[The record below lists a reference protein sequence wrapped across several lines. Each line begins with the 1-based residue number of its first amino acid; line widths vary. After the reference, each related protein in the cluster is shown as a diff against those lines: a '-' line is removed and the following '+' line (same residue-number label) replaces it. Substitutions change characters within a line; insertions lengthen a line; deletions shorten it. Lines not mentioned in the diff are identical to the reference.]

1 MKVNPR
7 SEMILL
13 GADKGKRQLLTNTI
27 CKWGFPCSSVVNNPP
42 ANAGNVGLIPRSGRP
57 PREGNGCPLQY
68 SCLEPHGQRGARWA
82 TVHGVTN
89 SQVSDLT
96 KRTTNYM

>member
-42 ANAGNVGLIPRSGRP
+42 ANAGNVGLIPRSERP
-57 PREGNGCPLQY
+57 PWRREWLPTPVFLPGAPWTERSLVGY
-68 SCLEPHGQRGARWA
+68 SPWGHEQ
-82 TVHGVTN
+82 
-89 SQVSDLT
+89 SS
-96 KRTTNYM
+96 